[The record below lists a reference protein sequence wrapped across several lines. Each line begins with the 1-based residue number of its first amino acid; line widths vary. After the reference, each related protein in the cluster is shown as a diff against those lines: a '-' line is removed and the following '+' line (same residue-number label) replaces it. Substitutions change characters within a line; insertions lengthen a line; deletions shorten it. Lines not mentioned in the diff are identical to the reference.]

1 MESWNLNFKN
11 WGLRRAR
18 RLFSPPAKESHWE
31 MDVVWV
37 HGCTQFGFQPG
48 NGSLRMGVVFKWVLM
63 CAYAM
68 SGLYFKKTSCWRN
81 GVRLLQVAEIGE
93 GREAWEEGW
102 RTHTKALKKQA
113 SQHRSCRLQRK
124 DSESA
129 EERDAASEEG
139 GDAASEE
146 GGDAASEEGGETE
159 DKVNIVI
166 ATCTRLIVIIFIAK
180 YKLLSHCVTLSSH
193 KLLSMVSEV
202 CPP

>member
-18 RLFSPPAKESHWE
+18 RLVSTPAKESRWE

-37 HGCTQFGFQPG
+37 HGYTQFGFQPG

-68 SGLYFKKTSCWRN
+68 SGLHWKKTSCWRN

-113 SQHRSCRLQRK
+113 RQHRSCRLQ
-124 DSESA
+124 
-129 EERDAASEEG
+129 ASEERTRNQQRK
-139 GDAASEE
+139 
-146 GGDAASEEGGETE
+146 GEMQLQR
-159 DKVNIVI
+159 KVEMQLQGKGEMQLQGWGRCSFRGRGRCSFRGRGRCSFRGRGRCSFRGRGRDRRQDV
-166 ATCTRLIVIIFIAK
+166 
-180 YKLLSHCVTLSSH
+180 HCNCHLH
-193 KLLSMVSEV
+193 
-202 CPP
+202 